1 METTTWILVGIL
13 LYLIYLLFIRS
24 PVQQL
29 EPFESPSITD
39 LSIQALDAPPSTS
52 ELKNHYK
59 ALLIFIDDDLRKT
72 GHKGLRIAADF
83 RNRVYGDR
91 SFRDNLKP
99 DDILAN
105 WPAWLPP
112 LDITQKEVV
121 PEAEDAVTAEMKM
134 LSYLALNYPQEK
146 KTNAADTDSTVR
158 NLLEDFGYRFVF
170 KKGQEVEHVASDF
183 SPKMLLKNWEN
194 PIADKRKAKP

>member
-1 METTTWILVGIL
+1 METTTWILLGIL
-13 LYLIYLLFIRS
+13 IYLIYLLFIRS
-24 PVQQL
+24 PVQKQI
-29 EPFESPSITD
+29 EPFEIPTNIST
-39 LSIQALDAPPSTS
+39 LALDAPPTTS

-59 ALLIFIDDDLRKT
+59 TLLIFIDDDFRKT

-112 LDITQKEVV
+112 LDITQKETV
-121 PEAEDAVTAEMKM
+121 PEVEDAVTAEMKM
-134 LSYLALNYPQEK
+134 LAYLALNYPQEK
-146 KTNAADTDSTVR
+146 KTNSADTDSTVR

-170 KKGQEVEHVASDF
+170 KKGQEVEHVAPEF
-183 SPKMLLKNWEN
+183 APKMLLKNWVN
-194 PIADKRKAKP
+194 PVTDIRRARA